1 MGIGLLTVSGFV
13 LAGAIRRRPDER
25 RAARAVLITAIVLA
39 VAFAANAVTPP
50 GHGGLAERVIAVT
63 GATMIV
69 FTAVPTIRARPPAS
83 RR

>member
-39 VAFAANAVTPP
+39 VAFVANAVIPP
-50 GHGGLAERVIAVT
+50 GYGGLAERLIAVT
-63 GATMIV
+63 GAIMIV